1 MGQENMD
8 IKQKN
13 YEEMKEAF
21 ETEELRVGPWTS
33 WSMMN
38 DARHMAF
45 VLSRYKFV
53 AKMLEGRNCVMEV
66 GCGDAFGVPIVAQSI
81 SGGGVLYAV
90 DWEEK
95 FLEDNRERM
104 QFCNNVKFI
113 PHDMNRSPLDAIKVS
128 AIYLIDVI
136 EHIDPSGEMCFIE
149 NLIASYEDKENAVMI
164 IGTPNLTAAQYASK
178 QSKSVHINL
187 KTQKDLKALLDRYF
201 HNVFMFGMN
210 DEVLHTGYD
219 AMCHYI
225 WGMGV
230 GLK

>member
-1 MGQENMD
+1 MEQRNMD

-53 AKMLEGRNCVMEV
+53 AKMLEGRKSVMEV
-66 GCGDAFGVPIVAQSI
+66 GCGDAFGVPIVAQNL

-90 DWEEK
+90 DWEKK

-113 PHDMNRSPLDAIKVS
+113 QHDMNSSPMDDVKVS
-128 AIYLIDVI
+128 AVYLIDVI
-136 EHIDPSGEMCFIE
+136 EHIDPNNETRFMD
-149 NLIASYEDKENAVMI
+149 NLTASYKDKEKAVMI
-164 IGTPNLTAAQYASK
+164 IGTPNLNAAQYASR
-178 QSKSVHINL
+178 QSMSVHINL
-187 KTQKDLKALLDRYF
+187 KSQKTLRALLDGYF
-201 HNVFMFGMN
+201 HNTFMFGMN
-210 DEVLHTGYD
+210 DEVLHTGYS

>member
-81 SGGGVLYAV
+81 SGGV
-90 DWEEK
+90 
-95 FLEDNRERM
+95 FCM
-104 QFCNNVKFI
+104 Q
-113 PHDMNRSPLDAIKVS
+113 
-128 AIYLIDVI
+128 
-136 EHIDPSGEMCFIE
+136 
-149 NLIASYEDKENAVMI
+149 
-164 IGTPNLTAAQYASK
+164 LTGK
-178 QSKSVHINL
+178 RN
-187 KTQKDLKALLDRYF
+187 F
-201 HNVFMFGMN
+201 
-210 DEVLHTGYD
+210 
-219 AMCHYI
+219 
-225 WGMGV
+225 
-230 GLK
+230 